1 MTEQISVVPTTQQER
16 AELDA
21 VGNAL
26 GRSSRL
32 AQLLRYIGERYLA
45 SESDQLNEYAIP
57 TEVFGRSK
65 TTFDAS

>member
-1 MTEQISVVPTTQQER
+1 MTEQILLVPTMQQER

-45 SESDQLNEYAIP
+45 SESDQLNEYAIA